1 MCRPKAIMNHFL
13 LMCTLSFCCT
23 VVALLLPMF
32 SVEGKLSTSDATST
46 FIKSLMDNH
55 AHDHDSHG
63 GGKGKSI

>member
-1 MCRPKAIMNHFL
+1 
-13 LMCTLSFCCT
+13 MCTLSFCCT